1 MRSPPS
7 PLQSDLTALP
17 SFVVHKRALHPG
29 ATLMPTGM
37 NNQFSPR
44 SIPDP
49 NTNSSSVGTNNQVSS
64 TWNLDPNISLARV
77 IRDQKMI
84 PINNR
89 RQVTGSEDEK
99 RMEAGKTSKVYS
111 FYFVV
116 QLCYKLLI

>member
-111 FYFVV
+111 FCFVV
-116 QLCYKLLI
+116 HCAINY